1 MNPVQ
6 PVLVPDFCSSNMSRL
21 VSSFAFNFSL
31 RRYTLGYNEDDEE
44 EVAVNFKDGK
54 VRRRRKTR
62 REWGKIPDAMVRNL
76 AT

>member
-1 MNPVQ
+1 
-6 PVLVPDFCSSNMSRL
+6 
-21 VSSFAFNFSL
+21 L

-62 REWGKIPDAMVRNL
+62 REWGKIPDAMVRDPSETGPKHYAKVTKRPAHLRNRHV
-76 AT
+76 TPQ